1 MRMEHVSTL
10 CAVSTVGIAATGFA
24 LGRVEQ
30 KSPPSSRL
38 RNKIHPQGGCAPA
51 ATDAATFPP
60 LDTSRPRTRHTSV
73 AVDLA
78 SPTDT
83 GPRVHDDVVGLGC
96 SDEPSRPK
104 SSFGGIRLRRRGQTF
119 STTLS
124 PAPKDDLPVLH
135 DRRPSSSWVRRLS
148 FQPDKRPSCQSPV
161 FPSSD
166 GPASPV
172 YSRPSSQRRPPNK
185 LVKRPTLQHNI
196 NPLFESAPSSPLTPT
211 FHRPATSYQRSGH
224 LGHKATHSLNF
235 EPSSFADPRVQ
246 STTDGA
252 PQTVDSWRPYLRT
265 SLGGSLDR
273 LTRRFSTNTKPR
285 DSGLRRILPSS
296 DTAPALL
303 LGTSVASKEI
313 SNTVDPEWRALG
325 SPVHFRNPFQQSAS
339 AQREEPESPCVPSH
353 NERGPLHS
361 HDEADLQCEDNSP
374 EAVGGGG
381 GAGDFALDRPKC
393 RAASTP
399 LPNQAKLE
407 GANVASS
414 IQERRNVSH
423 PAGVRART
431 PTVSETGDPFSL
443 DLDVIGARRKFVPS
457 YSQPDIG
464 NLRESRQRPMTS
476 DSAIPSTHQG
486 SMRHRPKRH
495 SIAASEPTSTVIGS
509 DDTHVFTSSEEDDTD
524 FLSDTAFD
532 SIRTHVTSSSS
543 GLHTARI
550 ESIFD
555 KSIPLGIAEDASTPL
570 GNPDSCDFFA
580 PQQREKSHFDKDADK
595 VPALVSTRPAP
606 DEINMS
612 EGNSGISF
620 ISDLTDDEDTHSL
633 IAALPGDTM
642 GQALPPKGP
651 PLSLTT
657 HNLNRGKAKPSLPD
671 KEQETPVEMQGHA
684 QYGLPGVTNGAP
696 GTTPRM
702 NIFDWSEQ
710 PKPDREACGP
720 DWRPRTVHGKHGPEL
735 RGSRAPSRKVP
746 NALHL
751 RSQSVPVSRDI
762 ATAQD
767 SRRTSG
773 KYGTW
778 GLGSKGVSEDW
789 DSDFDFDESDENN
802 TNDNTRPRKNLSES
816 VMVVPQAIMER
827 QASLHGQFGQVQEL
841 TLLVEELKRLRQ
853 RASFLGIVQGPS
865 SELWKEAEGIVD
877 LATLDDEED
886 HLSPPGS
893 PASLTFSFDDSEGEK
908 STTNG
913 LWKRSSGVSW
923 GAALSEQPHR
933 ISSEFPIPDHKENSV
948 LDMIYQQRVSHEPAS
963 NGSHLTPP
971 KKLPFDTQ
979 SLHSLVNRAG
989 VVTRALKEVIR
1000 KADEVPSGPHDVHTS
1015 APPFSQIF
1023 NRPSNDSLS
1032 CFDSLVG

>member
-1 MRMEHVSTL
+1 M
-10 CAVSTVGIAATGFA
+10 VG
-24 LGRVEQ
+24 Q
-30 KSPPSSRL
+30 
-38 RNKIHPQGGCAPA
+38 N
-51 ATDAATFPP
+51 
-60 LDTSRPRTRHTSV
+60 
-73 AVDLA
+73 
-78 SPTDT
+78 
-83 GPRVHDDVVGLGC
+83 GP
-96 SDEPSRPK
+96 DEPSRPK

-119 STTLS
+119 STALS
-124 PAPKDDLPVLH
+124 QGPKDDLPISH
-135 DRRPSSSWVRRLS
+135 DRRPSSSWIRRLS
-148 FQPDKRPSCQSPV
+148 FQPDKHPSCQSPV

-185 LVKRPTLQHNI
+185 LVKRPTLQHHNI
-196 NPLFESAPSSPLTPT
+196 DPLFESAPSSPLTPI

-246 STTDGA
+246 STTDNA
-252 PQTVDSWRPYLRT
+252 PQTPDSWRPYLRT

-285 DSGLRRILPSS
+285 DPGLRRILPSS

-303 LGTSVASKEI
+303 LGTSVTSKENPI
-313 SNTVDPEWRALG
+313 SVDPEWRALG
-325 SPVHFRNPFQQSAS
+325 SPVHFRNPFQQSTS
-339 AQREEPESPCVPSH
+339 DQGPESESPCLPSQ
-353 NERGPLHS
+353 NICGPLDS
-361 HDEADLQCEDNSP
+361 NGEADLNRKDTSP
-374 EAVGGGG
+374 EAVGDG
-381 GAGDFALDRPKC
+381 GAGDFSLDRPKR

-399 LPNQAKLE
+399 LLNQEKVE

-423 PAGVRART
+423 PAGVHVRT
-431 PTVSETGDPFSL
+431 PTVSETGGPFSL
-443 DLDVIGARRKFVPS
+443 DLDGIGASREFVPS
-457 YSQPDIG
+457 YLQPDIG

-486 SMRHRPKRH
+486 SMRLRPKRH
-495 SIAASEPTSTVIGS
+495 SIAASDPTSTVIGS

-555 KSIPLGIAEDASTPL
+555 KSIPLGIVEDASTPL
-570 GNPDSCDFFA
+570 GDPDSCEFFA
-580 PQQREKSHFDKDADK
+580 PQQREKNHCDEDADK

-606 DEINMS
+606 NEINMT

-633 IAALPGDTM
+633 VAALPGDTM
-642 GQALPPKGP
+642 GRALPPKGP

-657 HNLNRGKAKPSLPD
+657 HNIGQGKAKPLLLG
-671 KEQETPVEMQGHA
+671 EGQETPVEVKGHA
-684 QYGLPGVTNGAP
+684 QFGLPGFTNGAP
-696 GTTPRM
+696 GNTPRM

-720 DWRPRTVHGKHGPEL
+720 DWRPRTVHGKHGPEY

-751 RSQSVPVSRDI
+751 RSQSVPVSRDMT
-762 ATAQD
+762 TAQD

-802 TNDNTRPRKNLSES
+802 ANENTRPRKNLSDS
-816 VMVVPQAIMER
+816 GMVVPQAILER

-853 RASFLGIVQGPS
+853 RASFLGIIQGTS

-913 LWKRSSGVSW
+913 LWKRSSGISW

-933 ISSEFPIPDHKENSV
+933 ISSELPIPDHKENSV
-948 LDMIYQQRVSHEPAS
+948 LDMIYQQRVSHDPLS
-963 NGSHLTPP
+963 NGSQPPPP

-1000 KADEVPSGPHDVHTS
+1000 KADEVPSGPHDVHAT

-1032 CFDSLVG
+1032 CFDSVVG